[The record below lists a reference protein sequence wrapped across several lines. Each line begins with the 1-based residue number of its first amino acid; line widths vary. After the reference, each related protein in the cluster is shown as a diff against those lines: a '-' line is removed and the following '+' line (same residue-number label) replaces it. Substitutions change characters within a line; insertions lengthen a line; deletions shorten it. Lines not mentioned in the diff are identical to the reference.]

1 MPALLSVRGLA
12 KTFGGVVAVA
22 DVTFDVPGGEIR
34 AIIGPN
40 GAGKTT
46 IFNLITGIFPL
57 DRGEI
62 RFGDHGLNGLSTW
75 QRARLGIARTFQTL
89 QIFGNMTVLEN
100 AMIGRHGQ
108 GRTGLLAAA
117 FRTPGSRREEA
128 TIREQALACLELVGL
143 AERSQDPAG
152 SLPFGQQRLL
162 EIARCLAIE
171 PTLLLLDEPAAGLN
185 LAEADAL
192 GRLVLSL
199 RRRGITI
206 LLVEHLMDLVMGIS
220 DSVLVLNYGQV
231 LAHGSPE
238 AVQNNPAVIEAYL
251 GAEAPLPEAED
262 A

>member
-1 MPALLSVRGLA
+1 MAPPVLSARGLA

-22 DVTFDVPGGEIR
+22 DVTFDVPAGEIR

-46 IFNLITGIFPL
+46 IFNLITAIFPL

-62 RFGDHGLNGLSTW
+62 RFKDHGLDGLSTW
-75 QRARLGIARTFQTL
+75 QRAQLGIARTFQNL
-89 QIFGNMTVLEN
+89 QIFTNMTVLEN
-100 AMIGRHGQ
+100 AMVGRHRQ
-108 GRTGLLAAA
+108 SRAGLLAAA

-128 TIREQALACLELVGL
+128 KIREQALACLELVGL
-143 AERSQDPAG
+143 AERAQDPAG

-162 EIARCLAIE
+162 EIARCLATE

-185 LAEADAL
+185 LAETEAL
-192 GRLVLSL
+192 GQLIVSL

-251 GAEAPLPEAED
+251 GAEVVD

>member
-1 MPALLSVRGLA
+1 MAPALLSARGLA

-62 RFGDHGLNGLSTW
+62 RFKDHRLNGLSTW
-75 QRARLGIARTFQTL
+75 QRAQLGIARTFQNL
-89 QIFGNMTVLEN
+89 QIFANMTVLEN
-100 AMIGRHGQ
+100 AMVGRHRQ
-108 GRTGLLAAA
+108 SRAGLLAAA

-128 TIREQALACLELVGL
+128 TIREEALACLEVVGL
-143 AERSQDPAG
+143 AERARDPAG

-162 EIARCLAIE
+162 EIARCLATE

-185 LAEADAL
+185 LVETEAL
-192 GRLVLSL
+192 GQLILSL

-251 GAEAPLPEAED
+251 GTETVGA
-262 A
+262 